1 MRSMVRVCVDI
12 DEEMNKKLES
22 LSKLLQLPKRRI
34 VYLILSHYLIL
45 HETYRNGREVELK

>member
-1 MRSMVRVCVDI
+1 MRVCIDI
-12 DEEMNKKLES
+12 DDEMNKKLES

-45 HETYRNGREVELK
+45 HDEYARGKEVRLE